1 MKNAIFNLHKTLCI
15 LIAEI
20 GNRVF
25 FFFFFIFIHIGIAIV
40 RLICWYSICIFQ
52 NVYIYDYI
60 FSSKNI
66 PFLLNTRYK
75 MHETFLY
82 LFTDVKS
89 KYTQR
94 INQRSAR
101 KQNIIF
107 TDCKIGHYRHSY
119 IEIYMHS
126 SD

>member
-20 GNRVF
+20 GNRV
-25 FFFFFIFIHIGIAIV
+25 FFFIFIHIGIAIV